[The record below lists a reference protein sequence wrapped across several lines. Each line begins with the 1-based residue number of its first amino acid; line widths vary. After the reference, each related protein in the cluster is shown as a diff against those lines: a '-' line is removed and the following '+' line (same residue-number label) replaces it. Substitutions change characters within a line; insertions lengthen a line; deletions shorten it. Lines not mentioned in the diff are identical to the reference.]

1 MRIPKKM
8 TGLALCGMLTISTL
22 AGCSKSAKT
31 GSSANA
37 STQGGTTPR
46 LRIAVIP
53 KGHTDVYWKYVH
65 AGAAAAGRKLNVK
78 ILFQGPSQ
86 DGDRAAEISLMRNFV
101 TQGVNGIVLAP
112 VDSRA
117 LVPSVK
123 LADAA
128 HIPVV
133 IIDSALRATPGKD
146 YVSFVATNNF
156 KAGEIAGKALA
167 GELHDHGN
175 VVILRFIVGSAST
188 DARAAGCL
196 AVLKKYPG
204 IKIIANQRGGAT
216 AGKCKAVAL
225 SLADSLRHA
234 DGIFAANETTTFG
247 MYLALQQLGLL
258 GQKKFVG
265 FDWQSNFKKPI
276 EKGEINGVVVQD
288 PYNMAYL
295 GVTYLVND
303 IRGQKPP
310 VEFDTP
316 AMLVTPANIHTPAI
330 KKLINLPPIQ

>member
-1 MRIPKKM
+1 MRISVQKIS
-8 TGLALCGMLTISTL
+8 LALCGLLAITTL
-22 AGCSKSAKT
+22 MGCSKSGKNS
-31 GSSANA
+31 SSASS
-37 STQGGTTPR
+37 STQGAATPR

-65 AGAAAAGRKLNVK
+65 AGAAAAGRKLHVK

-101 TQGVNGIVLAP
+101 TQGVSGIVLAP

-133 IIDSALRATPGKD
+133 IIDSALKATPGKD
-146 YVSFVATNNF
+146 FVSFVATDNF

-167 GELHDHGN
+167 KQLDGKGN
-175 VVILRFIVGSAST
+175 VVFLRFIVGSAST
-188 DARAAGCL
+188 DARAAGCM

-204 IKIIANQRGGAT
+204 IKIIANQRGGGT

-225 SLADSLRHA
+225 SMADSLRHA

-303 IRGQKPP
+303 IRGTTPP
-310 VEFDTP
+310 LKFDTP
-316 AMLVTPANIHTPAI
+316 AMLVTPANIHTPTI
-330 KKLINLPPIQ
+330 EKLINLPPIH